1 MKLGDLSV
9 GYLYSLQAALRSL
22 EHDPEPLLRRY
33 RISPALLGQAQARIS
48 IPRFMRLGHAAIQ
61 LSGHADL
68 GLLMG
73 LHSQP
78 SHFGLPGAAAQCAPT
93 LADAFETLVRFERLI
108 SQNYR
113 GHSSFQAPATRFYS
127 ISPYNAFNLFVV
139 DSALASRWQLA
150 RQLTDGAA
158 RLREVHI
165 EFPAPDYSARYE
177 ALFGCPVLFEQE
189 HNQLLWE
196 ATSLELQPVQSAAT
210 THAQLLELCRQ
221 QLQQLT
227 RHRRLRE
234 RVEEIVSPQLHSRLP
249 TLDEVAGQL
258 GLPGWTLR
266 RRLRIEDGTRFQDI
280 IDEIRRGLALSYIRD
295 TEIALG
301 EVSFLLG
308 FSSPAAFQRA
318 FKRWA
323 GVAPGQFRR
332 QGRGAA
338 GASSSNSM
346 DGADRLP
353 LSPGPSP
360 ARGEG

>member
-9 GYLYSLQAALRSL
+9 GYLYSLQAALGSL
-22 EHDPEPLLRRY
+22 GHDPEPLLRRY
-33 RISPALLGQAQARIS
+33 RINPALLSQAGARIS

-61 LSGHADL
+61 LSDRADF

-73 LHSQP
+73 LHSEP
-78 SHFGLPGAAAQCAPT
+78 THLGLPGVTAQCAPT
-93 LADAFETLVRFERLI
+93 LGQAFEILVRFERLV

-139 DSALASRWQLA
+139 DSALASRLQLA
-150 RQLTDGAA
+150 RQLTAGAA

-165 EFPAPDYSARYE
+165 EFPAPEYAARYE
-177 ALFGCPVLFEQE
+177 ALFGCPVLFEQQ

-196 ATSLELQPVQSAAT
+196 PASLELQPVQHAAT
-210 THAQLLELCRQ
+210 THEQLLTLCDQ
-221 QLQQLT
+221 QLRELT

-249 TLDEVAGQL
+249 TLDEVARQL

-280 IDEIRRGLALSYIRD
+280 IDEIRRDLAVSYIRD
-295 TEIALG
+295 TETALG

-318 FKRWA
+318 FKRWT
-323 GVAPGQFRR
+323 GVAPGQYRR
-332 QGRGAA
+332 QGREVVARQNDRPG
-338 GASSSNSM
+338 M
-346 DGADRLP
+346 D
-353 LSPGPSP
+353 
-360 ARGEG
+360 

>member
-9 GYLYSLQAALRSL
+9 GYLYSLQTALRSL
-22 EHDPEPLLRRY
+22 GHDPELLLRRY
-33 RISPALLGQAQARIS
+33 RIGPAQLTQAGARIS
-48 IPRFMRLGHAAIQ
+48 IPRFMRLGHAAIA
-61 LSGHADL
+61 LSGRADF

-78 SHFGLPGAAAQCAPT
+78 THLGLPGVTAQCAPT
-93 LADAFETLVRFERLI
+93 LGQAFEVLVRFEQLI

-113 GHSSFQAPATRFYS
+113 GHSSFQPPAMRFYS

-139 DSALASRWQLA
+139 DSALASRLQLA
-150 RQLTDGAA
+150 RQLTAGAA

-165 EFPAPDYSARYE
+165 EFPAPDYVERYE
-177 ALFGCPVLFEQE
+177 ALFGCPVLFEQA

-196 ATSLELQPVQSAAT
+196 PASLELQPVQSAAT
-210 THAQLLELCRQ
+210 THEQLLALCHQ
-221 QLQQLT
+221 QLRELT

-280 IDEIRRGLALSYIRD
+280 IDEIRRDLALSYIRD
-295 TEIALG
+295 TETALG

-318 FKRWA
+318 FKRWT
-323 GVAPGQFRR
+323 GVAPGQYRR
-332 QGRGAA
+332 QGRDGAA
-338 GASSSNSM
+338 RQSNK
-346 DGADRLP
+346 
-353 LSPGPSP
+353 PGLN
-360 ARGEG
+360 

>member
-22 EHDPEPLLRRY
+22 GHDPAPLLRRY
-33 RISPALLGQAQARIS
+33 RISPVLLNQAGARIS

-61 LSGHADL
+61 LSGRADF

-78 SHFGLPGAAAQCAPT
+78 AHLGLPGVTAQCAPT
-93 LADAFETLVRFERLI
+93 LHEAFDILVRFERLV

-139 DSALASRWQLA
+139 DSALASRLQLA
-150 RQLTDGAA
+150 RQLTGGVA

-165 EFPAPDYSARYE
+165 EFPAPEYVEQYE
-177 ALFGCPVLFEQE
+177 LLFSCPVLFEQQ

-196 ATSLELQPVQSAAT
+196 PASLELQPVQHAAT
-210 THAQLLELCRQ
+210 THEQLLTICNQ
-221 QLQQLT
+221 QLRELT

-258 GLPGWTLR
+258 GMPGWTLR

-280 IDEIRRGLALSYIRD
+280 IDEIRRDLALSYIRD
-295 TEIALG
+295 TETALG

-318 FKRWA
+318 FKRWT
-323 GVAPGQFRR
+323 GVAPGQYRR
-332 QGRGAA
+332 QGREVLARQ
-338 GASSSNSM
+338 SNK
-346 DGADRLP
+346 
-353 LSPGPSP
+353 PGM
-360 ARGEG
+360 G

>member
-22 EHDPEPLLRRY
+22 GHDPEPLLQRY
-33 RISPALLGQAQARIS
+33 RIGPAQLAQAGVRIS
-48 IPRFMRLGHAAIQ
+48 IPRFMRLGHAAIA
-61 LSGHADL
+61 LSGRADF

-78 SHFGLPGAAAQCAPT
+78 SHLGLPGVTAQCAPT
-93 LADAFETLVRFERLI
+93 LGQAFDTLVRFERLV

-113 GHSSFQAPATRFYS
+113 GHSSFQPPATRFYS

-139 DSALASRWQLA
+139 DSALASRLQLA
-150 RQLTDGAA
+150 RQLTAGAA

-165 EFPAPDYSARYE
+165 EFPAPDYAERYE
-177 ALFGCPVLFEQE
+177 ALFGCPVLFEQQ

-196 ATSLELQPVQSAAT
+196 PASLELQPVQHAAT
-210 THAQLLELCRQ
+210 THEQLLTLCDQ
-221 QLQQLT
+221 QLRELT

-249 TLDEVAGQL
+249 TLDEVAGLL

-266 RRLRIEDGTRFQDI
+266 RRLRIEDNTRFQDI
-280 IDEIRRGLALSYIRD
+280 IDDIRRDLALSYIRD
-295 TEIALG
+295 TETALG

-318 FKRWA
+318 FKRWT
-323 GVAPGQFRR
+323 GVAPGQYRR
-332 QGRGAA
+332 QSRDVVIRQ
-338 GASSSNSM
+338 SN
-346 DGADRLP
+346 
-353 LSPGPSP
+353 
-360 ARGEG
+360 

>member
-22 EHDPEPLLRRY
+22 GHDPEALLHRY
-33 RISPALLGQAQARIS
+33 RISAAQLEQTQARIS

-61 LSGHADL
+61 LSGRTDI

-78 SHFGLPGAAAQCAPT
+78 SHFGLPGIAAQCAPT
-93 LADAFETLVRFERLI
+93 LAQAFETLVRFERLT

-113 GHSSFQAPATRFYS
+113 GHSSFQAPASRFYS

-139 DSALASRWQLA
+139 DSALASRMQLA
-150 RQLTDGAA
+150 RQLTRGAA

-165 EFPAPDYSARYE
+165 EFPAPAYSACYE
-177 ALFGCPVLFEQE
+177 ALFNCPVLFEQQ

-196 ATSLELQPVQSAAT
+196 PTSLALQPEQHAAT
-210 THAQLLELCRQ
+210 TYSQLIELCQ
-221 QLQQLT
+221 TQLTELT

-234 RVEEIVSPQLHSRLP
+234 RVEEILSPQLHNQLP
-249 TLDEVAGQL
+249 TLDEVAAQL
-258 GLPGWTLR
+258 GLPEWTLR
-266 RRLRIEDGTRFQDI
+266 RRLKTEDNTRFQDI
-280 IDEIRRGLALSYIRD
+280 IDETRRELAMTYIRD
-295 TEIALG
+295 TEMALG

-318 FKRWA
+318 FKRWT
-323 GVAPGQFRR
+323 GVAPGQYRR
-332 QGRGAA
+332 QGRDLM
-338 GASSSNSM
+338 SWQ
-346 DGADRLP
+346 R
-353 LSPGPSP
+353 
-360 ARGEG
+360 